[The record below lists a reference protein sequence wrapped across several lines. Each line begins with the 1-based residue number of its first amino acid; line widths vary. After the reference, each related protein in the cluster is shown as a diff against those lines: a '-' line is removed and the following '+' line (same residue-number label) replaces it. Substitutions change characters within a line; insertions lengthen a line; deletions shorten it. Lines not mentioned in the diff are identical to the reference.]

1 MKIFK
6 AEYSH
11 ELEADKRVRFDLK
24 RISNLTKHDVDA
36 FGWLILWLKTGDIT
50 EQKKFETEFVLW
62 SGRYCLLSG
71 CIMSINIV
79 SSTELSR
86 HNFDSDCH
94 RNAAHSLTIALN
106 SFTTTRMPSLNITAP
121 FSFQIQYV
129 PDTMSEIIIII
140 LLTVSVLF
148 TIMIWFRYRRHT
160 TYKFDLYL
168 YIGANKNIC
177 PIWIRSF
184 ALDPSSYT
192 FFG

>member
-1 MKIFK
+1 M
-6 AEYSH
+6 AHSMVEDGRHY
-11 ELEADKRVRFDLK
+11 R
-24 RISNLTKHDVDA
+24 T
-36 FGWLILWLKTGDIT
+36 
-50 EQKKFETEFVLW
+50 KKFETEFVLW

-94 RNAAHSLTIALN
+94 RNAAHSLTIVLN

-129 PDTMSEIIIII
+129 PDTMSEIIIIN

-168 YIGANKNIC
+168 YIGSNKNIC